1 MTTKT
6 TSLIRQAYL
15 KPELRAPIL
24 ASLGYRTVVS
34 ADEGDVDDLLRD
46 VVRIISDKFDGK
58 MRGISSVSH
67 GTFTEEYLRQPY
79 AETYFVVTDDDIEH
93 GFEITIRY
101 VGDDR
106 YGFYMYPKN
115 NFRPENVV
123 LNGAR
128 RSEVL
133 DVVRE
138 KVQEWYTQGSA
149 RDLIRAAASIISR
162 EIDGDLTFAKTT
174 MRGITQALATFRI
187 SGLSKVWFHL
197 EASTSV
203 GGDRVLQVQQ
213 SGRNNL
219 RNIVKSI
226 KLMGS
231 SDKILADLRPMV
243 TGWKDR
249 LSKVQ
254 VLEVMAPKIQQEIQ
268 QVAENIKGDLEVM
281 LTPKG
286 VQPPVRAEM
295 KVVEYD
301 IGEFSV
307 DDQGRVNMYF
317 MLGVERLPIGV
328 SIKKLDNL
336 LKRALAKPR
345 PGYICYYIGHGRR
358 EFQVQSQQ
366 PLW

>member
-1 MTTKT
+1 MTTT
-6 TSLIRQAYL
+6 TASLIRHAYL

-24 ASLGYRTVVS
+24 ASLGYRTAAS
-34 ADEGDVDDLLRD
+34 ADDGDVDDLLRD
-46 VVRIISDKFDGK
+46 VIRIISDKFDGK

-93 GFEITIRY
+93 GFDITIRY

-162 EIDGDLTFAKTT
+162 EIDGDLTFAK
-174 MRGITQALATFRI
+174 MKGITQALATFRI

-203 GGDRVLQVQQ
+203 GGDSVLQVQQ

-219 RNIVKSI
+219 RNIVKSV

-243 TGWKDR
+243 TVWKDR

-254 VLEVMAPKIQQEIQ
+254 ILEVMAPKIQQEIQ
-268 QVAENIKGDLEVM
+268 QVAENIKGDFEAMV
-281 LTPKG
+281 TPKG
-286 VQPPVRAEM
+286 VQPPVKAEM
-295 KVVEYD
+295 KVVGYD
-301 IGEFSV
+301 LDDFSV
-307 DDQGRVNMYF
+307 DAQGRMNMYF
-317 MLGVERLPIGV
+317 VLDVDRLPIGMT
-328 SIKKLDNL
+328 IKKADNA
-336 LKRALAKPR
+336 LKKVLFKSR
-345 PGYICYYIGHGRR
+345 PGWNCYYVGNNRR